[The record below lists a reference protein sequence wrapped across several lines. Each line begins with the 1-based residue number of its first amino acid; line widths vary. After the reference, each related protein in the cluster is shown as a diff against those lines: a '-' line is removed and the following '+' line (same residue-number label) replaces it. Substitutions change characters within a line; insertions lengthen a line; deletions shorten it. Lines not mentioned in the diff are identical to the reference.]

1 MYADMNDFYAAGA
14 LVIIDGK
21 VLLFQRKGETG
32 YDLPFGKRNPGETP
46 EETAIRE
53 VREETG
59 YTIRI
64 IPYAPFS
71 REGKSGLSITLLGEA
86 LSKGEPSHPE
96 EGKAVLGDFSLLDTG
111 RYPEYN
117 RAMLQHF
124 TRRH

>member
-1 MYADMNDFYAAGA
+1 MNFYAAGA
-14 LVIIDGK
+14 LVLIDGK

-32 YDLPFGKRNPGETP
+32 YDLPFGKREAGETP

-59 YTIRI
+59 YTIIILPHPPFIRI
-64 IPYAPFS
+64 G
-71 REGKSGLSITLLGEA
+71 RSGLSLTLLGEA
-86 LSKGEPSHPE
+86 ISQGVPSHPE

-111 RYPEYN
+111 RYPLYN

-124 TRRH
+124 NCRH